1 MKQLFYILFVL
12 LITSCTW
19 VKDDEDCDYG
29 FWLNLH
35 YTYNILDVEAA
46 PEYIDEVAIY
56 IYDAAGN
63 YVKRIDISQQDLK
76 ARNHRVL
83 VEGLAEGDYQFVVWS
98 GVSKTQ
104 YAISND
110 RTTMQDF
117 RLNLA
122 GSMLNVDTCKQKLP
136 DLYYGKLSTV
146 HYDEVHAVHDVY
158 LTKNT
163 NELACGIVTLS
174 KNVKFKPDEF
184 TMKIVS
190 ANGTMDGKDS
200 LVSDKLIIYKPYQQ
214 DTVTINDDQNNRKLH
229 GIESNISTLRLMEKT
244 DSRLILEKN
253 STGQQ
258 VVNISI
264 PEFIG
269 MVGPLYT
276 KLGRPLTVQE
286 YLDRQD
292 FFSII
297 FILSD
302 DLDRLLKIQIN
313 SWKVRQFNDL
323 KI

>member
-1 MKQLFYILFVL
+1 MKQLFYILSVL

-35 YTYNILDVEAA
+35 YTYNILAVEAA
-46 PEYIDEVAIY
+46 PEYIDEVSIY
-56 IYDAAGN
+56 IYDTTGN
-63 YVKRIDISQQDLK
+63 YVKRIDVSQQDLK
-76 ARNHRVL
+76 AKNHRVL
-83 VEGLAEGDYQFVVWS
+83 VEGLDEGDYQFVVWS
-98 GVSKTQ
+98 GINKSQ
-104 YAISND
+104 YAIMND
-110 RTTMQDF
+110 RTKMQDF
-117 RLNLA
+117 RLSLA
-122 GSMLNVDTCKQKLP
+122 GSSLNSAIKLP

-158 LTKNT
+158 MIKNT

-174 KNVKFKPDEF
+174 KDVKFEPDEF

-190 ANGTMDGKDS
+190 ANGTMDVQDS
-200 LVSDKLIIYKPYQQ
+200 LVSDKLITYEPYKQ

-229 GIESNISTLRLMEKT
+229 GIESSISTLRLMEKT
-244 DSRLILEKN
+244 DSRLILEKK

-258 VVNISI
+258 LVNISF

-276 KLGRPLTVQE
+276 NLGRPLTVQE

-297 FILSD
+297 FILSE
-302 DLDRLLKIQIN
+302 DLNQLLDIQIN
-313 SWKVRQFNDL
+313 SWRVRLFDDL

>member
-1 MKQLFYILFVL
+1 MKQLFYILSVL

-46 PEYIDEVAIY
+46 PEYIDEVSIY
-56 IYDAAGN
+56 IYDTTGN
-63 YVKRIDISQQDLK
+63 YVKRIDVSQQDLK
-76 ARNHRVL
+76 AKNHRVL
-83 VEGLAEGDYQFVVWS
+83 VEGLDEGDYQFVVWS
-98 GVSKTQ
+98 GINKSQ
-104 YAISND
+104 YAIMND
-110 RTTMQDF
+110 RTKMQDF
-117 RLNLA
+117 RLSLA
-122 GSMLNVDTCKQKLP
+122 GSSLNSAIKLP

-158 LTKNT
+158 MIKNT

-174 KNVKFKPDEF
+174 KDVKFEPDEF

-190 ANGTMDGKDS
+190 ANGTMDVQDS
-200 LVSDKLIIYKPYQQ
+200 LVSDKLITYEPYKQ

-229 GIESNISTLRLMEKT
+229 GIESSISTLRLMEKT
-244 DSRLILEKN
+244 DSRLILEKKT
-253 STGQQ
+253 TGQQ
-258 VVNISI
+258 LVNISF

-276 KLGRPLTVQE
+276 NLGRPLTVQE

-297 FILSD
+297 FILSE
-302 DLDRLLKIQIN
+302 DLNQLLDIQIN
-313 SWKVRQFNDL
+313 SWRVRLFDDL

>member
-1 MKQLFYILFVL
+1 MKQLFYILSVL

-46 PEYIDEVAIY
+46 PEYIDEVSIY
-56 IYDAAGN
+56 IYDTTGN
-63 YVKRIDISQQDLK
+63 YVKRIDVSQQDLK
-76 ARNHRVL
+76 AKNHRVL
-83 VEGLAEGDYQFVVWS
+83 VEGLDEGDYQFVVWS
-98 GVSKTQ
+98 GINKSQ
-104 YAISND
+104 YAIMND
-110 RTTMQDF
+110 RTKMQDF
-117 RLNLA
+117 RLSLA
-122 GSMLNVDTCKQKLP
+122 GSSLNSAIKLP

-158 LTKNT
+158 MIKNT

-174 KNVKFKPDEF
+174 KDVKFEPDEF

-190 ANGTMDGKDS
+190 ANGTMDVQDS
-200 LVSDKLIIYKPYQQ
+200 LVSDKLITYEPYKQ

-229 GIESNISTLRLMEKT
+229 GIESSISTLRLMEKT
-244 DSRLILEKN
+244 DSRLILEKK

-258 VVNISI
+258 LVNISF

-276 KLGRPLTVQE
+276 NLGRPLTVQE

-297 FILSD
+297 FILSE
-302 DLDRLLKIQIN
+302 DLNQLLDIQIN
-313 SWKVRQFNDL
+313 SWRVRLFDDL

>member
-1 MKQLFYILFVL
+1 

-46 PEYIDEVAIY
+46 PEYIDEVSIY
-56 IYDAAGN
+56 IYDTTGN
-63 YVKRIDISQQDLK
+63 YVKRIDVSQQDLK
-76 ARNHRVL
+76 AKNHRVL
-83 VEGLAEGDYQFVVWS
+83 VEGLDEGDYQFVVWS
-98 GVSKTQ
+98 GINKSQ
-104 YAISND
+104 YAIMND
-110 RTTMQDF
+110 RTKMQDF
-117 RLNLA
+117 RLSLA
-122 GSMLNVDTCKQKLP
+122 GSSLNSAIKLP

-158 LTKNT
+158 MIKNT

-174 KNVKFKPDEF
+174 KDVKFEPDEF

-190 ANGTMDGKDS
+190 ANGTMDVQDS
-200 LVSDKLIIYKPYQQ
+200 LVSDKLITYEPYKQ

-229 GIESNISTLRLMEKT
+229 GIESSISTLRLMEKT
-244 DSRLILEKN
+244 DSRLILEKK

-258 VVNISI
+258 LVNISF

-276 KLGRPLTVQE
+276 NLGRPLTVQE

-297 FILSD
+297 FILSE
-302 DLDRLLKIQIN
+302 DLNQLLDIQIN
-313 SWKVRQFNDL
+313 SWRVRLFDDL